1 MEIIWKLVSIAG
13 LIAFTY
19 GIWLWISMARHGQDE
34 RVAKFITG
42 VGFVIFFVSVKSIIG
57 TLIAAVGMIAIIY
70 GSWRLIKKRPVRS
83 SLLVTIIGLS
93 LFMTGAFL
101 VGPSSILQKDVARST
116 QTSAEAKSSADEEE
130 SAAKAEYESLR
141 AEESSSRAEAAE
153 SSSLEK
159 ATVESA
165 AAASSSIA
173 QAEQEAAS
181 SSQAAAVVP
190 QNTNDQQLVYITATG
205 SKYHFNRGCRGLRNA
220 NSVSTMSLSDAT
232 AQGLTKCGFE

>member
-13 LIAFTY
+13 LVAFAY

-57 TLIAAVGMIAIIY
+57 TLIAAVGMSAIIY
-70 GSWRLIKKRPVRS
+70 GSWRLTKKRPVRS

-93 LFMTGAFL
+93 LFMMGAFL
-101 VGPSSILQKDVARST
+101 VGPSSILQKDAARST
-116 QTSAEAKSSADEEE
+116 QTSAEAKSSTAEEE

-141 AEESSSRAEAAE
+141 AEESSSRSEAAE

-159 ATVESA
+159 TAAESS

-181 SSQAAAVVP
+181 SSQAAAP

-205 SKYHFNRGCRGLRNA
+205 SKYHFNRGCRVLRNA

>member
-1 MEIIWKLVSIAG
+1 MKIIWTLVTIVS
-13 LIAFTY
+13 LIALIY
-19 GIWLWISMARHGQDE
+19 GIWQWIRSARAGQNN
-34 RVAKFITG
+34 RTAKIITAIATVLFFIS
-42 VGFVIFFVSVKSIIG
+42 IKSIIG
-57 TLIAAVGMIAIIY
+57 TLIAVAGMLAL
-70 GSWRLIKKRPVRS
+70 GSGIWRLFRKRTAGG
-83 SLLVTIIGLS
+83 SLLLIIIGIVLV
-93 LFMTGAFL
+93 MAGTTL
-101 VGPSSILQKDVARST
+101 VGSSSNLHEDAARST
-116 QTSAEAKSSADEEE
+116 QTSAEAKSSAAEEE
-130 SAAKAEYESLR
+130 SSAKAEYESLT
-141 AEESSSRAEAAE
+141 AKESSSRAEAAE

-159 ATVESA
+159 AAAESS

-181 SSQAAAVVP
+181 SSQAAVP